1 MSLNKR
7 WTREEAAERFG
18 DSENELHRIALQF
31 NSTKI
36 TDPECSHYCDFYV
49 QHFKDRKNDNLKIL
63 EIGVK
68 EGDSLLMWKEYFP
81 NSNIVGLELNPEPL
95 KNFSHDRVKIYFGDQ
110 TNRELLEEICQNEGP
125 FDIIIDDASHINE
138 HHQISF
144 TYLFEKGLSADGI
157 YVIEDLGTSY
167 WSPWGGGLNKKDA
180 TIEFMKNLVDSVN
193 FRFHKG
199 ERDAYVGIPKI
210 NESDLTYFDLNITGI
225 SFHKGMC
232 FVQKGINPV
241 DIE

>member
-1 MSLNKR
+1 MKLNKR
-7 WTREEAAERFG
+7 WTQQEAIEKFG
-18 DSENELHRIALQF
+18 NSENNLHRIAVQF

-36 TDPECSHYCDFYV
+36 TDPECSHYCEFYV
-49 QHFKDRKNDNLKIL
+49 QHFKDRKDENLKIL

-95 KNFSHDRVKIYFGDQ
+95 KNFRHDRVKIYFGDQ
-110 TNRELLEEICQNEGP
+110 ADTSLLKEVCQNEGP

-144 TYLFEKGLSADGI
+144 EYLFEKGLSNNGI

-167 WSPWGGGLNKKDA
+167 WSPWGGALKKKDA
-180 TIEFMKNLVDSVN
+180 TIEFMKDLVDNIN

-199 ERDAYVGIPKI
+199 NRDDYVGIPPAD
-210 NESDLTYFDLNITGI
+210 DLSLSYFDLNITGI

-232 FVQKGINPV
+232 FVQKGPNPA